1 MTRRVYQGLF
11 LISLVVCTML
21 FAKEVKGAAVNL
33 FPHIDKVAHFG
44 IFFILAFIMDKAFKI
59 PFFVQVILLS
69 LYGAAIEW
77 MQNMLPYRQASIGDF
92 IADASG
98 AASYFVLHYIWQKR
112 WQKKNG

>member
-1 MTRRVYQGLF
+1 MTRRVYKGLF
-11 LISLVVCTML
+11 LISLVVFTLL

-59 PFFVQVILLS
+59 PFIIQVILLC

-77 MQNMLPYRQASIGDF
+77 MQGMLPHRQASVADF
-92 IADASG
+92 VADACG
-98 AASYFVLHYIWQKR
+98 AASYFVLHYIWQTR
-112 WQKKNG
+112 WQKKNS